1 VEANVPSPQRATA
14 GGAPADASVSLRFA
28 GTWRLISFEAQDA
41 TGEVTYPMGPD
52 VTGVLMYDRAEHMA
66 VRLMRPGRHR
76 FASADP
82 VRGSP
87 TEIKAAFE
95 GFLAYYGTYTAD
107 PARGTVTHH
116 IVGCSFP
123 NWVGTA
129 QERHFR
135 FDGDHLTLSTP
146 VLEIA
151 GRRVVSVLLWE
162 RVA

>member
-1 VEANVPSPQRATA
+1 METNAVGPQRAAA
-14 GGAPADASVSLRFA
+14 GGVPADASLSLPFA
-28 GTWRLISFEAQDA
+28 GTWRLISFEAKDA

-52 VTGVLMYDRAEHMA
+52 VTGVLMFDRAGHMA
-66 VRLMRPGRHR
+66 VQLMRPGRPR

-116 IVGCSFP
+116 IAGCSFP
-123 NWVGTA
+123 NWVDTT
-129 QERHFR
+129 QERYFR

-146 VLEIA
+146 LLEIA
-151 GRRVVSVLLWE
+151 GRLVVSVLLWE
-162 RVA
+162 RVS